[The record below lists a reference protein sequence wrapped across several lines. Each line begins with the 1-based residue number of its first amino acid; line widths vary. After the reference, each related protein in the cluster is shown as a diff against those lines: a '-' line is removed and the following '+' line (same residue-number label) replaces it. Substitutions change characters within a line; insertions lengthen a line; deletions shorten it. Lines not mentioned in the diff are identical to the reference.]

1 MAEIGSASKLVDLL
15 VQAGMLKAE
24 ERSEAVNMSKQ
35 TGLDI
40 TKLLTMHGY
49 VADRTIKLAQAAAN
63 LVQQKE
69 IDNFIAVKALTR
81 ASVHN
86 IDLQQALGQIYDE
99 GVSPV
104 KAVAMPSLLS
114 LEELL
119 FEGGFIDRTELDHHL
134 ATGQETGLPLGRV
147 LLMRNAIDANVLLRI
162 LTAQVYSYQSTIKRD
177 DIIAALRMTRLKLIT
192 FEEGLRRIGI
202 PQAEPETIANI
213 RLGEL
218 LTGAQVVQV
227 INIIGALES
236 SITQAKFLGEELIA
250 LGQLDKPTL
259 ELALSV
265 QQMVGRGK
273 LKAEHAS
280 QTLKRLRELN
290 KRWPDALTDVVVSYL
305 VPSDVIDLEQL
316 LRYGGVLPEEILQR
330 TRDRFDRSGSHTFND
345 YCGMLAQTGYIDDL
359 TLKTSVRLIYLL
371 KLNFLSAQQAIM
383 SLAHARTR
391 SLYAD
396 DAIHELSG
404 L

>member
-49 VADRTIKLAQAAAN
+49 VGDRTIKLAQAAVN
-63 LVQQKE
+63 LIQQKE

-81 ASVHN
+81 ASELN
-86 IDLQQALGQIYDE
+86 IDLQGALTQIYQE
-99 GVSPV
+99 GVAPV
-104 KAVAMPSLLS
+104 RAVAAPSILS
-114 LEELL
+114 LEELI
-119 FEGGFIDRTELDHHL
+119 FEGGFIDRTELDHHK

-147 LLMRNAIDANVLLRI
+147 LLMRNAIDASVLLRI

-192 FEEGLRRIGI
+192 FEESLRRVGI
-202 PQAEPETIANI
+202 PQIEPETIANI

-218 LTGAQVVQV
+218 LTGAGVVQV

-236 SITQAKFLGEELIA
+236 SITQAKLLGEELIA

-259 ELALSV
+259 ELALAV
-265 QQMVGRGK
+265 QAMVSHNK
-273 LKAEHAS
+273 LKADHACL
-280 QTLKRLRELN
+280 TLKRLRELN
-290 KRWPDALTDVVVSYL
+290 KRWPEALTEVMVSHL
-305 VPSDVIDLEQL
+305 VPSDVVDMEQL
-316 LRYGGVLPEEILQR
+316 LRYGGVVPPEVLLR
-330 TRDRFDRSGSHTFND
+330 TRERFDRSGSHTFSD

-371 KLNFLSAQQAIM
+371 KINFLSAQQAIM

-396 DAIHELSG
+396 EAIHELSG